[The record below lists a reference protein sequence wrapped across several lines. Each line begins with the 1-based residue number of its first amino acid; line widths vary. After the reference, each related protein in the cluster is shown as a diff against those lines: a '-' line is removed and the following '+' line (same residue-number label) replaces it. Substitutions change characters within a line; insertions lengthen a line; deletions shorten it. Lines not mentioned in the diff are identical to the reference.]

1 MSGSN
6 LDSVVEMGC
15 TIGLDYKICYWCSSK
30 PQMEKI
36 GEFFFFF
43 FWQKFKIDRLTFNI
57 FHFSSLIFSFI
68 ISVL

>member
-43 FWQKFKIDRLTFNI
+43 FFGKNLKLTLKLSI
-57 FHFSSLIFSFI
+57 FFI
-68 ISVL
+68 LVL

>member
-43 FWQKFKIDRLTFNI
+43 FLAKI
-57 FHFSSLIFSFI
+57 
-68 ISVL
+68 